1 MKKLFS
7 ILALAPAICLTS
19 GCFNSVSTGEAGM
32 KVSFGKILSEKPL
45 QEGIYFYLP
54 WQSLVAYNCQNRRLD
69 VKTETFTKDVQYS
82 KINLAVTFALDK
94 SKVISLHRDTGFA
107 YVDVVLVPNAT
118 GALKD
123 VIGSWEADA
132 IMASRAKIAS
142 AIEKLLSEKV
152 SKYGI
157 LVKGVEIVNID
168 FSDEFEKAVENKQIA
183 LQRAIQAKNKTQEI
197 EEESRQ
203 KVIAA
208 EADAKALEIKAKALE
223 TSRDVLLIDVVKKWD
238 GKLPA
243 WLSLGG
249 VQTQPVLDVLKT
261 AK

>member
-1 MKKLFS
+1 MKKLFFG
-7 ILALAPAICLTS
+7 LAFACAVCFLS
-19 GCFNSVSTGEAGM
+19 GCFCSVGTGEAGM
-32 KVSFGKILSEKPL
+32 KVAFGKIVSEKPL
-45 QEGIYFYLP
+45 PEGLYFYPP
-54 WQSLVAYNCQNRRLD
+54 WQSLVAYNCQNKKLEM
-69 VKTETFTKDVQYS
+69 KTETFTKDIQYS
-82 KINLAVTFALDK
+82 KIDLAVTFAIDK
-94 SKVISLHRDTGFA
+94 SKVIELHRETGCSYA
-107 YVDVVLVPNAT
+107 GVVLVPNVA

-123 VIGSWEADA
+123 VIGNWEADA
-132 IMASRAKIAS
+132 IMANRAKIVA
-142 AIEKLLSEKV
+142 AIEQLLSGKV

-208 EADAKALEIKAKALE
+208 EADAKAMAIKAKALE
-223 TSRDVLLIDVVKKWD
+223 ASMDVLLIDVVKRWD

-249 VQTQPVLDVLKT
+249 KPITPVLDLLKT